1 MRARSGPLAAAVPIP
16 PDWALPPRLTRPEI
30 DGEEGGLCIG
40 YLEYAMHSGVLPTAL
55 RELRGDRPAVH
66 IALYNQ
72 QSDVQLEGLRQ
83 RSLDIALV
91 CEPPA
96 FDDPDLEATQ
106 VLNDPMLLAV
116 PAAHAL
122 ASAELITPADLAS
135 QQWIGVMHRENAL
148 RHDTFI
154 AACAKAGFTPTIA
167 MEATEEDI
175 HGIVYPHPTMSEAM
189 HEAAL
194 DAYGRVLHI

>member
-1 MRARSGPLAAAVPIP
+1 
-16 PDWALPPRLTRPEI
+16 
-30 DGEEGGLCIG
+30 
-40 YLEYAMHSGVLPTAL
+40 MHSGVLPTAL

-106 VLNDPMLLAV
+106 VLNDPMLLAL
-116 PAAHAL
+116 PADHPL
-122 ASAELITPADLAS
+122 ASAETITPEDLAS
-135 QQWIGVMHRENAL
+135 QQWIGVMHRET
-148 RHDTFI
+148 H
-154 AACAKAGFTPTIA
+154 CATTPSSPPVRKPA
-167 MEATEEDI
+167 SPRPSPWKRPSHWPRLAWLPP
-175 HGIVYPHPTMSEAM
+175 GWA
-189 HEAAL
+189 
-194 DAYGRVLHI
+194 